1 MINMVTGKDS
11 INAYIGDK
19 GLKIAGMTH
28 LSGKEALEIAVNGG
42 LFIDLRESIESD
54 YKKFDVPEVVY
65 LPAEELAARLSEI
78 PRDRPVI
85 MADSVG
91 LRSKE
96 AVKFLVLQGWNNVAN
111 LNGGILDWE
120 HDGMPIKV
128 DDSKKLSGSCTC
140 RLRPPGK

>member
-1 MINMVTGKDS
+1 MATDKHN
-11 INAYIGDK
+11 INACFGKK
-19 GLKIAGMTH
+19 GLNIAGMTH
-28 LSGKEALEIAVNGG
+28 LSGSEALETANNGG
-42 LFIDLRESIESD
+42 LFIDLRDSIESD
-54 YKKFDVPEVVY
+54 YKKFDVPEVLY
-65 LPAEELAARLSEI
+65 IPAGELEARLPEI

-85 MADSVG
+85 VADSVG

-96 AVKFLVLQGWNNVAN
+96 AVKLLASKGWENVAN

-120 HDGMPIKV
+120 HDGLPLKV

>member
-1 MINMVTGKDS
+1 MNNHFK
-11 INAYIGDK
+11 NK
-19 GLKIAGMTH
+19 GLRIAGMVH
-28 LSGKEALEIAVNGG
+28 LSGAEALAEARSGALLV
-42 LFIDLRESIESD
+42 DLREAIETD
-54 YKKFDVPEVVY
+54 YKKFEVPEVLY
-65 LPAEELAARLSEI
+65 IPAPELETRLAELSK
-78 PRDRPVI
+78 DRPLI
-85 MADSVG
+85 IADSVG

-96 AVKFLVLQGWNNVAN
+96 AVRYLMEQGFTNAAN

>member
-1 MINMVTGKDS
+1 MARDDVNK
-11 INAYIGDK
+11 NAYFSGR
-19 GLKIAGMTH
+19 GLIIAGMTH
-28 LSGKEALEIAVNGG
+28 LSGREALEIAVNGG
-42 LFIDLRESIESD
+42 LFIDLRENIESD
-54 YKKFDVPEVVY
+54 YKKFDVPQVLY

-85 MADSVG
+85 IADSVG

-96 AVKFLVLQGWNNVAN
+96 AVRYLMEQGFTNAAS

-120 HDGMPIKV
+120 HDGLPIRV

-140 RLRPPGK
+140 RLRPGGK